1 MCEREREN
9 FHAYFENNII
19 YLLNREYHRVSFAF
33 YDTRRLEISAC
44 PTCALND
51 VKKVYDES
59 GKGTFRGTKTNL
71 TRSRRGTRLTR
82 RWDLSGYAYRSG
94 EDSRS
99 GLTEV
104 GESSAGMTKA
114 LNILTS
120 RSVIR
125 GAC

>member
-1 MCEREREN
+1 MG
-9 FHAYFENNII
+9 II
-19 YLLNREYHRVSFAF
+19 AF
-33 YDTRRLEISAC
+33 YDTRTRRLEISAS
-44 PTCALND
+44 PTSALNN

-59 GKGTFRGTKTNL
+59 GKGAFRGTKTNL